1 MADVTQRSE
10 PAARPAPDPDQ
21 AVVTGAA
28 PRVEVSST
36 LPATDVAAVAM
47 LTEAATEADGVR
59 PLSEHVSLHLRY
71 GGEGP
76 DRHILL
82 LLPAGGTAAGGTG
95 IGLTTTT
102 GEIVVGYAHLDPTD
116 AVAGS
121 AAELV
126 VHPAYRGRNF
136 GRMLVEAAGEQTP
149 DGRLRLW
156 AHGDHPAARRL
167 AESMGFRVV
176 RRLEQ
181 LRRSLYSPLPGLHL
195 PETVRIRAFRPGED
209 DRAWLELNARAFA
222 GHPEQGSWTTLDL
235 SARMHESWFDPEG
248 FLIAEEDGPD
258 GPRMVAFHWT
268 KIHGGDA
275 STPHVHLTADDPG
288 PGVAGPGVAGSGVA
302 GPGVAGPGVAGPVAA
317 GRDGTD
323 PDRAG
328 SDGGA
333 TAKGMVPAH
342 GHEPIGEVYVVGVD
356 PAHQGRGLGR
366 SITVAGL
373 RWLRAR
379 GLPQAMLYV
388 EADNEP
394 ALAVYRSLG
403 FTHWD
408 TDVMFYRSAPT
419 T

>member
-1 MADVTQRSE
+1 VTQRNE
-10 PAARPAPDPDQ
+10 PAGRPTFAGDPADVAAPL
-21 AVVTGAA
+21 
-28 PRVEVSST
+28 PRVEISGT
-36 LPATDVAAVAM
+36 LPAADIDAVAM

-82 LLPAGGTAAGGTG
+82 LLPGPDSRLPGTGLAAGHAAEVNGL
-95 IGLTTTT
+95 GLTTTT

-126 VHPAYRGRNF
+126 VHPAYRGRGY
-136 GRMLVEAAGEQTP
+136 GRLLVEAANELAP

-156 AHGDHPAARRL
+156 AHGDHSAARRL
-167 AESMGFRVV
+167 AESMGLQVG

-181 LRRSLYSPLPGLHL
+181 LRRSLHSPLPGLHL
-195 PETVRIRAFRPGED
+195 PETVQVRAFQPGAD
-209 DRAWLELNARAFA
+209 DDAWLRLNARAFA
-222 GHPEQGSWTTLDL
+222 GHPEQGNWTACDL
-235 SARMHESWFDPEG
+235 AARTQESWFDPEG
-248 FLIAEEDGPD
+248 FLIAEEQGPH

-268 KIHGGDA
+268 KIHGGQDG
-275 STPHVHLTADDPG
+275 D
-288 PGVAGPGVAGSGVA
+288 
-302 GPGVAGPGVAGPVAA
+302 
-317 GRDGTD
+317 GRD
-323 PDRAG
+323 AG
-328 SDGGA
+328 D
-333 TAKGMVPAH
+333 H

-356 PAHQGRGLGR
+356 PDHQGRGLGR

-403 FTHWD
+403 FTHWH
-408 TDVMFYRSAPT
+408 TDVMFYRATPD
-419 T
+419 

>member
-1 MADVTQRSE
+1 VTQRSE
-10 PAARPAPDPDQ
+10 PVSHTVPSPAANPGRPPA
-21 AVVTGAA
+21 G
-28 PRVEVSST
+28 PRIEVSGS
-36 LPATDVAAVAM
+36 LPAQDIAAVAM

-82 LLPAGGTAAGGTG
+82 LLPAEPTEGL
-95 IGLTTTT
+95 GLTTTT
-102 GEIVVGYAHLDPTD
+102 GEVVVGYAHLDPTD

-126 VHPAYRGRNF
+126 VHPAYRGRGL
-136 GRMLVEAAGEQTP
+136 GRLLVEAANELTP

-195 PETVRIRAFRPGED
+195 PAGVRLRAFRPGED
-209 DRAWLELNARAFA
+209 DAAWLRLNARAFA
-222 GHPEQGSWTTLDL
+222 GHPEQGSWTEHDLD
-235 SARMHESWFDPEG
+235 ARMQESWFDPQG

-258 GPRMVAFHWT
+258 GPVMVAFHWT
-268 KIHGGDA
+268 KIHGGEPGHGHPHPES
-275 STPHVHLTADDPG
+275 STAPPTPTTAPLQSGTAPLTPGTAPLTPGTAPLTPGTAPGDPDG
-288 PGVAGPGVAGSGVA
+288 E
-302 GPGVAGPGVAGPVAA
+302 GPVEDL
-317 GRDGTD
+317 R
-323 PDRAG
+323 
-328 SDGGA
+328 
-333 TAKGMVPAH
+333 AH
-342 GHEPIGEVYVVGVD
+342 GHDPIGEVYVVGVD
-356 PAHQGRGLGR
+356 PDQQGRGLGR
-366 SITVAGL
+366 SVTVAGL
-373 RWLRAR
+373 RWLRSR

-388 EADNEP
+388 EADNAP
-394 ALAVYRSLG
+394 ALAVYHGLG

-408 TDVMFYRSAPT
+408 TDVMFYRAG
-419 T
+419 

>member
-1 MADVTQRSE
+1 VACVNE
-10 PAARPAPDPDQ
+10 PDPTQLRSSGPARTAD
-21 AVVTGAA
+21 GR
-28 PRVEVSST
+28 PRIEVSST
-36 LPATDVAAVAM
+36 LPSADVAAVAM

-71 GGEGP
+71 GGEGR

-82 LLPAGGTAAGGTG
+82 LLPAPAGGAPGPGTDAPASG
-95 IGLTTTT
+95 GATLGLSTST

-126 VHPAYRGRNF
+126 THPAYRGHGY
-136 GRMLVEAAGEQTP
+136 GRLLVEAASDLAP

-167 AESMGFRVV
+167 AEAMGFRVV

-195 PETVRIRAFRPGED
+195 PAGMRLRAFRPGAD
-209 DRAWLELNARAFA
+209 DEAWLALNALAFA
-222 GHPEQGSWTTLDL
+222 GHPEQGGWTRADL
-235 SARMHESWFDPEG
+235 ESRMRESWFDPNG
-248 FLIAEEDGPD
+248 FLIAEEDGPA

-268 KIHGGDA
+268 KIHGGHGP
-275 STPHVHLTADDPG
+275 SGGHSGGDDEEREA
-288 PGVAGPGVAGSGVA
+288 V
-302 GPGVAGPGVAGPVAA
+302 
-317 GRDGTD
+317 
-323 PDRAG
+323 
-328 SDGGA
+328 
-333 TAKGMVPAH
+333 H
-342 GHEPIGEVYVVGVD
+342 GHDPIGEVYVVGVD
-356 PAHQGRGLGR
+356 PDHQGRGLGR

-408 TDVMFYRSAPT
+408 TDVMFYRASPSGT
-419 T
+419 

>member
-1 MADVTQRSE
+1 VASVTERSE
-10 PAARPAPDPDQ
+10 PAARLAPRPVQ
-21 AVVTGAA
+21 AKMPGRV
-28 PRVEVSST
+28 PRVEISST
-36 LPATDVAAVAM
+36 LPAADVAAVAI

-59 PLSEHVSLHLRY
+59 PLSEHVSLHLRN

-76 DRHILL
+76 DLHILL
-82 LLPAGGTAAGGTG
+82 LLPPPAPAPDGAGAGAGL
-95 IGLTTTT
+95 GLTTTT

-126 VHPAYRGRNF
+126 VHPAFRGHGY
-136 GRMLVEAAGEQTP
+136 GRLLVEAAGGQTP
-149 DGRLRLW
+149 DGRVRLW
-156 AHGDHPAARRL
+156 AHGDHPAARQL

-222 GHPEQGSWTTLDL
+222 GHPEQGSWTAQDL
-235 SARMHESWFDPEG
+235 VARMQESWFAPEG
-248 FLIAEEDGPD
+248 FLIAEEDGPE
-258 GPRMVAFHWT
+258 GPGMVAFHWT
-268 KIHGGDA
+268 KIHGGD
-275 STPHVHLTADDPG
+275 SDPPHVHPPA
-288 PGVAGPGVAGSGVA
+288 AGS
-302 GPGVAGPGVAGPVAA
+302 
-317 GRDGTD
+317 
-323 PDRAG
+323 
-328 SDGGA
+328 
-333 TAKGMVPAH
+333 AH

-408 TDVMFYRSAPT
+408 TDVMFYRSVPNG
-419 T
+419 